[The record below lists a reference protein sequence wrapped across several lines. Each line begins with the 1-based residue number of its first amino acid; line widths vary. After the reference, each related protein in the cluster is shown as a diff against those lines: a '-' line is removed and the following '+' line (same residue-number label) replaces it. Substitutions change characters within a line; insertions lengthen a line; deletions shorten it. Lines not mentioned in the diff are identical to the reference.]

1 MAKALY
7 REYRPQNF
15 DDVLGQDKVV
25 NVLKNQVKSSQ
36 ISHAYLFA
44 GERGCGNMK
53 KGHEKVE

>member
-15 DDVLGQDKVV
+15 SDVLGQDRVV
-25 NVLKNQVKSSQ
+25 NVLKNQVKSGQ

-44 GERGCGNMK
+44 G
-53 KGHEKVE
+53 

>member
-15 DDVLGQDKVV
+15 SDVLGQDRVV
-25 NVLKNQVKSSQ
+25 NVLKNQVKSGQ

-44 GERGCGNMK
+44 GERMRKDNLCKNFC
-53 KGHEKVE
+53 